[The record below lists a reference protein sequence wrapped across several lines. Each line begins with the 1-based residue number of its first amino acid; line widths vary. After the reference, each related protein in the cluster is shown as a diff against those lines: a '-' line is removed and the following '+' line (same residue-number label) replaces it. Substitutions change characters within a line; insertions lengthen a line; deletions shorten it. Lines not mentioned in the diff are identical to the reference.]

1 MSEEQLADEYVR
13 KFPHSERAFAKAAF
27 LYGFGLSADVNAKQ
41 SAEAFA
47 DKLGAIDEEF
57 AKTVA
62 DVLAG
67 HEASNGNR

>member
-1 MSEEQLADEYVR
+1 MNAHELADEYVR

-27 LYGFGLSADVNAKQ
+27 LYGFGLSANVNAKQ

-67 HEASNGNR
+67 HEAKNASR